1 MFLIKNIMNIQRGIK
16 QNLLRFGG
24 YSIAKHLYA
33 KLEQY
38 QLRQRVR
45 SFLHKGTFPLPD
57 MMMFE
62 ATQHCNLRC
71 KMCFQ
76 DREILANSHDELST
90 EQIID
95 FFDHQPYLKKIT
107 LIGGEIF
114 VRKDMLDLIC
124 HLDQTRNLV
133 LSTNATLLD
142 EAKIA
147 MLKKCRNI
155 VTICISLDGPPE
167 IHDAIRRVPGAY
179 NKTTRTIQALAP
191 FFPVTVNCIIS
202 NENIEFLPE
211 MVNQCATLG
220 VPKLKFELERIYPE
234 DGKSL
239 AIAETGL
246 QSDDL
251 PISSKGRQ
259 REYSVGKLRS
269 TLRECQSRGQ
279 KAGISVMFDPF
290 FLMNNIDACYAGN
303 LRTKKKYICQS
314 FRMATLAPNGD
325 LINCFAIRKP
335 FGNILE
341 ASFDSIW
348 NSETATA
355 YRRELLRNN
364 VTPLCENCP
373 FMVSYQGKLSFVE

>member
-1 MFLIKNIMNIQRGIK
+1 MSIQGDIK

-24 YSIAKHLYA
+24 YTLAKHIYGRI
-33 KLEQY
+33 EQY
-38 QLRQRVR
+38 QLMQRIR
-45 SFLHKGTFPLPD
+45 KFLKTGTLPLPD

-62 ATQHCNLRC
+62 VTQRCNLRC

-167 IHDAIRRVPGAY
+167 IHDAIRRVPGSY
-179 NKTTRTIQALAP
+179 DKTVRTIQALTP
-191 FFPVTVNCIIS
+191 MFPVTVSGIIS
-202 NENIEFLPE
+202 NENIEMLPE
-211 MVNQCATLG
+211 MVNKCAALG
-220 VPKLKFELERIYPE
+220 VKKLKFELERIYHE
-234 DGKSL
+234 EGKSQ

-251 PISSKGRQ
+251 PISSAGRQ
-259 REYSVGKLRS
+259 REYSGEKLRS
-269 TLRECQSRGQ
+269 TLRECQNRGQ
-279 KAGISVMFDPF
+279 RAGIYVMFDPF
-290 FLMNNIDACYAGN
+290 FLMENIDACYAGN
-303 LRTKKKYICQS
+303 LRTRKNYVCKS

-325 LINCFAIRKP
+325 VINCFAIRKP
-335 FGNILE
+335 FGNILK
-341 ASFDSIW
+341 APFDTIW
-348 NSETATA
+348 NSEIAVT

-364 VTPLCENCP
+364 LTPLCENCP
-373 FMVSYQGKLSFVE
+373 FMIAYQKNLSFT